1 MRYHSSNPNNIKK
14 QINPKVLQPPGTS
27 DDWISFELRFP
38 TEARGQAVIL
48 EFRML
53 TDGDDSVGAGWYI
66 DDIIIDR

>member
-1 MRYHSSNPNNIKK
+1 MKGMPLYTQEGIFS
-14 QINPKVLQPPGTS
+14 GTS